1 MLYPFVIKK
10 KASISDIGEMKTS
23 LIGELED
30 SYRISI
36 TSDHRPFLS
45 PYYSL
50 EILIRTYIT
59 FVIIIY
65 NSLQLRSD
73 SLLIVK
79 EPSD

>member
-10 KASISDIGEMKTS
+10 KASIFDIGEMKTS

-45 PYYSL
+45 PCYSL